1 MEFDLLNLDNNL
13 LKGIQEAG
21 FKYLTPVQEAAL
33 PVTLSGKDAAVQAQ
47 TGTGKTAAFLITI
60 FNRLKPITEHAEG
73 RAPRALVIAPT
84 RELAVQILEDAKTLG
99 GHTGLKMLAVYGGVD
114 YQKQKDDLDKGVD
127 LLVGTPGRL
136 IDYFKQKALSLKYI
150 EIAVV
155 DEADRMFDM
164 GFIADIRY
172 MLRRMPPFDKRQAM
186 LFSATL
192 SFRVMEL
199 AYEHMNNPVKIE
211 ITPEQV
217 TVDKVEQSLFH
228 VGRQE
233 KFSLL
238 LGLLK
243 KENPPRSMMFVN
255 TKREAEKLVERLNR
269 NGYPA
274 DMISGDI
281 PQKKRLRIL
290 TEFKAGVLPI
300 LIGTDVASRGLHVE
314 GVTHVFNYDLPQD
327 PEDYVHRIGRTARAG
342 ATGKAYSF
350 ADEQYV
356 FGLEPIE
363 KYIGMK
369 IPVAWPDED
378 MFAKEKR
385 RTPEEKKAS
394 EERDR
399 VRREERAMLEARRG
413 GRGGRAPARGDGRGG
428 PGGRGGRP
436 PERSGGRPGSRPSRG
451 PSDRPVGR
459 LPEKPE
465 AAHAANPGTA
475 EGQPSSPTN
484 PTKKPSRRRR
494 HPKPPENSTP
504 T

>member
-1 MEFDLLNLDNNL
+1 MEFDQLNLRPEVL
-13 LKGIQEAG
+13 FGIKDAG
-21 FKYLTPVQEAAL
+21 FTSLTSVQEAAL
-33 PVTLSGKDAAVQAQ
+33 PVTLGGKDAAVQAQ

-60 FNRLKPITEHAEG
+60 FNRLGPPSSPSAAVQAG
-73 RAPRALVIAPT
+73 QPASARAPRAIVIAPT
-84 RELAVQILEDAKTLG
+84 RELAVQILEDAKILG
-99 GHTGLKMLAVYGGVD
+99 AHTGLRMLAVYGGVD
-114 YQKQKDDLDKGVD
+114 YQKQKDELDKGVD

-136 IDYFKQKALSLKYI
+136 IDYFKQKHLSLKHI

-172 MLRRMPPFDKRQAM
+172 MLRRMPPFDRRQAM

-199 AYEHMNNPVKIE
+199 AYEHMNNPGKIE
-211 ITPEQV
+211 INPEQV
-217 TVDKVEQSLFH
+217 TVEKVEQSLFH
-228 VGRQE
+228 VGRHE

-243 KENPPRSMMFVN
+243 KEAPPRSMMFVN

-274 DMISGDI
+274 NMISGDI

-290 TEFKAGVLPI
+290 SEFKAGELPI
-300 LIGTDVASRGLHVE
+300 LIGTDVASRGLHIE

-342 ATGKAYSF
+342 ATGKAFSF
-350 ADEQYV
+350 ADEEYV

-369 IPVAWPDED
+369 IPVVWPDEGL
-378 MFAKEKR
+378 FIREKK
-385 RTPEEKKAS
+385 RTPEEIKAAL
-394 EERDR
+394 ERDR
-399 VRREERAMLEARRG
+399 QRREERAALEERRRGRGRSAASGGRRG
-413 GRGGRAPARGDGRGG
+413 GAKKEGGQ
-428 PGGRGGRP
+428 P
-436 PERSGGRPGSRPSRG
+436 P
-451 PSDRPVGR
+451 
-459 LPEKPE
+459 
-465 AAHAANPGTA
+465 AANPGA
-475 EGQPSSPTN
+475 GQPGEQAKKRN
-484 PTKKPSRRRR
+484 RRRKKKPPS
-494 HPKPPENSTP
+494 PPAPLS
-504 T
+504 

>member
-1 MEFDLLNLDNNL
+1 MEFDQLNLDNNL
-13 LKGIQEAG
+13 LEGIQEAG
-21 FKYLTPVQEAAL
+21 FQHLTPVQEAAL
-33 PVTLSGKDAAVQAQ
+33 PVTLAGKDAAVQAQ

-60 FNRLKPITEHAEG
+60 FNRLKPITGEIAEG

-84 RELAVQILEDAKTLG
+84 RELAVQILDDAKTLG
-99 GHTGLKMLAVYGGVD
+99 AHTGLKMLAVYGGVD

-127 LLVGTPGRL
+127 FLVGTPGRL

-211 ITPEQV
+211 ISPEQV
-217 TVDKVEQSLFH
+217 TVEKVEQSLFH

-243 KENPPRSMMFVN
+243 KESPERSMMFVN

-274 DMISGDI
+274 NMISGDI
-281 PQKKRLRIL
+281 PQNKRLRIL
-290 TEFKAGVLPI
+290 NEFKAGDLPI

-399 VRREERAMLEARRG
+399 VRREERAELEARRG
-413 GRGGRAPARGDGRGG
+413 GRGGRGDGRGG
-428 PGGRGGRP
+428 PGGGRGGRP
-436 PERSGGRPGSRPSRG
+436 PERSGGRPAGRPSRG
-451 PSDRPVGR
+451 PSDRPAGE
-459 LPEKPE
+459 PPKAAAKPLDQTQNPG
-465 AAHAANPGTA
+465 NPGTA
-475 EGQPSSPTN
+475 QDQPGDPAN
-484 PTKKPSRRRR
+484 KPRRRRR
-494 HPKPPENSTP
+494 HPKPPEGSTP
-504 T
+504 A

>member
-1 MEFDLLNLDNNL
+1 MEFDQLNLRPEL
-13 LKGIQEAG
+13 LKGIEDTG

-60 FNRLKPITEHAEG
+60 FNSLEPVTGRTAEG

-84 RELAVQILEDAKTLG
+84 RELAVQILDDAKTLG
-99 GHTGLKMLAVYGGVD
+99 AHTGLKMLAVYGGVD

-211 ITPEQV
+211 ISPEQV
-217 TVDKVEQSLFH
+217 TVEKVEQSLFH

-281 PQKKRLRIL
+281 PQKKRMRIL

-378 MFAKEKR
+378 MFAREKR
-385 RTPEEKKAS
+385 RTPEEKRAS

-399 VRREERAMLEARRG
+399 ERREERAALEARRG
-413 GRGGRAPARGDGRGG
+413 GRGGRGDGRSG
-428 PGGRGGRP
+428 PGGGRGGGRP
-436 PERSGGRPGSRPSRG
+436 PERSGGRPSPRPS
-451 PSDRPVGR
+451 D
-459 LPEKPE
+459 KPG
-465 AAHAANPGTA
+465 AASAKAASSTQTQQGNNPGSPADA
-475 EGQPSSPTN
+475 E
-484 PTKKPSRRRR
+484 KKRRRRRR
-494 HPKPPENSTP
+494 HPKPPEGGKTE
-504 T
+504 

>member
-1 MEFDLLNLDNNL
+1 MEFDKLNLRPEVL
-13 LKGIQEAG
+13 SGITEAG
-21 FKYLTPVQEAAL
+21 FISLTPVQEAAL
-33 PVTLSGKDAAVQAQ
+33 PVTLKGKDAAVQAQ

-60 FNRLKPITEHAEG
+60 FNRLDPPPPAVFAAGLPG

-84 RELAVQILEDAKTLG
+84 RELAVQILEDAKILG
-99 GHTGLKMLAVYGGVD
+99 AHTGLKMLAVYGGVD

-136 IDYFKQKALSLKYI
+136 IDYFKQKHLSLKYI
-150 EIAVV
+150 ETVVV

-211 ITPEQV
+211 ISPEQV
-217 TVDKVEQSLFH
+217 TVENVEQSLFH

-243 KENPPRSMMFVN
+243 KEAPPRSMMFVN

-274 DMISGDI
+274 NMISGDI

-290 TEFKAGVLPI
+290 NEFKAGQLPI
-300 LIGTDVASRGLHVE
+300 LIGTDVASRGLHIE

-378 MFAKEKR
+378 MFAVEKR
-385 RTPEEKKAS
+385 RTPEEKRAA

-399 VRREERAMLEARRG
+399 QRREERASLEARRG
-413 GRGGRAPARGDGRGG
+413 GRGGRGG
-428 PGGRGGRP
+428 AGGRSGGMKSRGPEGGRP
-436 PERSGGRPGSRPSRG
+436 PRPPGKMPAKS
-451 PSDRPVGR
+451 
-459 LPEKPE
+459 E
-465 AAHAANPGTA
+465 AAHAALQPQQGSNSGTPA
-475 EGQPSSPTN
+475 DPE
-484 PTKKPSRRRR
+484 KKRRRRR
-494 HPKPPENSTP
+494 HKKPPEAGGAQ
-504 T
+504 